1 MEFKCECCKYTT
13 NKRFNYDKHI
23 ISKKHQLIEE
33 SSKKLTENNIPT
45 THRQPDDNPK
55 TTITNEQTIHDF
67 TCKYCEQKF
76 TFRQSMNRHI
86 KYTCTKNKDEDLKEL
101 VRLMNIQIEQQKQE
115 LQTQKQ
121 EFIKKIETQS
131 KQIEK
136 LMGKLEIS
144 GSFNTTNIQNIN
156 LLAYRETDVSHLT
169 DQDYRSCIKKVNH
182 CVKHMIEKVHFN
194 PTKPENMNIYISNIK
209 DKYIMV
215 YDGMNW
221 NLANKKDE
229 LDRLYE
235 EKEMMLEEWLDSNP
249 EKELKDKF
257 MKYLNNKES
266 DECLNRIKDEIKL
279 MLYNNQ
285 KMLEFKTT
293 LS

>member
-1 MEFKCECCKYTT
+1 MY
-13 NKRFNYDKHI
+13 
-23 ISKKHQLIEE
+23 
-33 SSKKLTENNIPT
+33 
-45 THRQPDDNPK
+45 
-55 TTITNEQTIHDF
+55 
-67 TCKYCEQKF
+67 
-76 TFRQSMNRHI
+76 RHI
-86 KYTCTKNKDEDLKEL
+86 KYTCTQNKDEDLKEL

-121 EFIKKIETQS
+121 EFIKKIDTQS

-136 LMGKLEIS
+136 LMGKLEVH
-144 GSFNTTNIQNIN
+144 GSFNTNIQTIQNIN

-169 DQDYRSCIKKVNH
+169 DQDYRSCLKKVNH

-194 PTKPENMNIYISNIK
+194 PSKPENMNIYISNIK

-215 YDGMNW
+215 YDGSNW

-257 MKYLNNKES
+257 VKYLNNKES

-285 KMLEFKTT
+285 KRIELK
-293 LS
+293 L

>member
-1 MEFKCECCKYTT
+1 ML
-13 NKRFNYDKHI
+13 DKI
-23 ISKKHQLIEE
+23 K
-33 SSKKLTENNIPT
+33 
-45 THRQPDDNPK
+45 
-55 TTITNEQTIHDF
+55 TITDPIEPKVSQKLAKISIPLVKVSQY
-67 TCKYCEQKF
+67 TCKYCEHSYRHK
-76 TFRQSMNRHI
+76 SSLSKHI
-86 KYTCTKNKDEDLKEL
+86 KYSCTKNKDEDLTEL
-101 VRLMNIQIEQQKQE
+101 VRLLNLQLEQQKRE
-115 LQTQKQ
+115 LTEKIESQS
-121 EFIKKIETQS
+121 KKIDTQS

-136 LMGKLEIS
+136 LMGKLEIHS
-144 GSFNTTNIQNIN
+144 SFNTTNIQNIN

-169 DQDYRSCIKKVNH
+169 DQDYKSCIKKVNH

-194 PTKPENMNIYISNIK
+194 PSKPENMNIYISNIK

-215 YDGMNW
+215 YDGINW

-257 MKYLNNKES
+257 LKYLNNKES

-285 KMLEFKTT
+285 KMIEFK
-293 LS
+293 LGV